1 MSEQPTTLP
10 LESVRDLMVPGAPLP
25 FRVLDAH
32 GRLLL
37 AQGQRVLDVGQL
49 KALLERG
56 ACVVYEEAKAVREA
70 RQQGAGGGF
79 DTGKSMSTRKLTWF
93 DRWERHIW
101 DIDEALRQV
110 GRDPAA
116 MPLLDQLVQQQVAL
130 VTSQPDA
137 ALFTLLRQDERR
149 FALYALIHARYTA
162 LVVQLTAVLLGWSTE
177 RVHRAVA
184 VALTMNSSIIELQAR
199 MAEQADPP
207 SKKQIEQIRAHPAK
221 SAEMLRASG
230 VTDIEWLTAVE
241 DHHEQKGATGYPRA
255 ISDPG
260 ELARLL
266 RAADV
271 YTAKISPRAIRAP
284 LTPQAAA
291 RQLFQEDPSSTIAG
305 ALIKAVGLYP
315 PGDLVRLKNG
325 ESGIVVRRAA
335 AGAGA
340 EVAVLLTAL
349 GRPVSGGPRRD
360 TAVAEFSI
368 AGPIADRSAVPRLLP
383 EQVFGLI
390 YA

>member
-25 FRVLDAH
+25 FRVLDSQ

-37 AQGQRVLDVGQL
+37 AQGQRVVDVAQL

-70 RQQGAGGGF
+70 RQQGGGF
-79 DTGKSMSTRKLTWF
+79 DTNKSMSTRKLTWF

-101 DIDEALRQV
+101 DIDVALRQI

-116 MPLLDQLVQQQVAL
+116 ALQLKQLVQEQVAL
-130 VTSQPDA
+130 VQSQPDA
-137 ALFTLLRQDERR
+137 ALFTLLRQDDKR
-149 FALYALIHARYTA
+149 FAIYALTHARHTG
-162 LVVQLTAVLLGWSTE
+162 LVVQLTATLLGWSTGL
-177 RVHRAVA
+177 VHSVVA
-184 VALTMNSSIIELQAR
+184 AALTMNASIVELQAR
-199 MAEQADPP
+199 MAEQAEPP
-207 SKKQIEQIRAHPAK
+207 SKKQMEQIRAHPAK
-221 SAEMLRASG
+221 SAQMLRDSG
-230 VTDIEWLTAVE
+230 VTDIDWLTAVE
-241 DHHEQKGATGYPRA
+241 DHHEQKGASGYPRA
-255 ISDPG
+255 IAEPG
-260 ELARLL
+260 ELASLL

-271 YTAKISPRAIRAP
+271 YAAKISPRAIRPA
-284 LTPQAAA
+284 LLPQVAV
-291 RQLFQEDPSSTIAG
+291 RQLFLENPGSNIAA

-325 ESGIVVRRAA
+325 ESGIVVRRAL

-340 EVAVLLTAL
+340 EVAVLLTAA

-360 TAVAEFSI
+360 TAVAEFGI
-368 AGPIADRSAVPRLLP
+368 AGPMADRSAVPRLLP